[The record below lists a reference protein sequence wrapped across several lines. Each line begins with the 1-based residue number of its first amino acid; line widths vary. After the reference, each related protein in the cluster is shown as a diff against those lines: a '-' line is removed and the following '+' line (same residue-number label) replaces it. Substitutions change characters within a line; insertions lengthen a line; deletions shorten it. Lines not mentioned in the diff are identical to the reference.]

1 MTDWPAPTAPNLAIW
16 TIAAIA
22 TAGVILRPGRVP
34 QAAWALAGAA
44 ALVVT
49 GLLPF
54 PSALRG
60 LAESV
65 DVVLFLAGMMLL
77 SELARRE
84 GLFDTLAGW
93 AVRHADG
100 SAPRL
105 FTLIYGVGVLVTV
118 FLSNDATAVV
128 LTPAVCV
135 AARRAK
141 AAHPLPYLF
150 ACAFVANAASF
161 VLPIA
166 NPANL
171 VVFGTHLPPLDAWC
185 RRFALPSIAAVVAT
199 WALLRW
205 AMRARLREPLE
216 RVDEVPPLDF
226 TGLLAA
232 VGVAGVVLAMLVAS
246 ALGAALG
253 LPTLVATLLAV
264 GGVQWAKRESPLP
277 LLEHVAWNVLA
288 MVAGLFVIVAGLVR
302 TGLVG
307 AVAEAL
313 RDLAGHSPHAAAWA
327 AGIVT
332 GVGGNLLNNLPAG
345 LLAGMAVNAGP
356 VDDAVRSAV
365 AVGIDL
371 GPNLSI
377 TGSLATILWLAAIRR
392 EGEHVSGLEFLKMG
406 AIVMPLALLVT
417 LALV

>member
-1 MTDWPAPTAPNLAIW
+1 
-16 TIAAIA
+16 
-22 TAGVILRPGRVP
+22 
-34 QAAWALAGAA
+34 
-44 ALVVT
+44 
-49 GLLPF
+49 
-54 PSALRG
+54 
-60 LAESV
+60 
-65 DVVLFLAGMMLL
+65 
-77 SELARRE
+77 
-84 GLFDTLAGW
+84 
-93 AVRHADG
+93 
-100 SAPRL
+100 
-105 FTLIYGVGVLVTV
+105 
-118 FLSNDATAVV
+118 
-128 LTPAVCV
+128 V

-141 AAHPLPYLF
+141 AAHALPYLF

-185 RRFALPSIAAVVAT
+185 RRFASPSLAAIVAT

-205 AMRARLREPLE
+205 TMRAQLREPLE
-216 RVDEVPPLDF
+216 RVDEVPPVDF
-226 TGLLAA
+226 TGALAA
-232 VGVAGVVLAMLVAS
+232 LGVAGVVLAMLVAS

-277 LLEHVAWNVLA
+277 LLEHVAWGVLA
-288 MVAGLFVIVAGLVR
+288 MVAGLFVIVEGLVR

-307 AVAEAL
+307 ALAEAL
-313 RDLAGHSPHAAAWA
+313 RHLAGHSPHAAAWA
-327 AGIVT
+327 AGIAT
-332 GVGGNLLNNLPAG
+332 GLGGNLLNNLPAG

-392 EGEHVSGLEFLKMG
+392 EGEHVSGAEFLKVG
-406 AIVMPLALLVT
+406 AVVMPLALLAT